1 MILYT
6 HHCLAME
13 FKIPDA
19 VCVERE
25 APVQI
30 FFVIKIMIL
39 KNKFPWVPGF
49 AYKQRTIS
57 VKWIEE
63 SIQQNQHHIYNQK
76 LLKNCVIPVSVFTGC
91 NN

>member
-39 KNKFPWVPGF
+39 KNKFP
-49 AYKQRTIS
+49 
-57 VKWIEE
+57 
-63 SIQQNQHHIYNQK
+63 
-76 LLKNCVIPVSVFTGC
+76 
-91 NN
+91 